1 MFEYIKVPEEIEKRS
16 FEIIEDEMGESVHKF
31 SEKELPIIKRVI
43 HTSGDFEYSELL
55 EFHNNAIELGIEAL
69 REGYDIYC
77 DTKMIVSGLSKA
89 ALNSFNIEAY
99 SLISDSEVATIAKAK
114 GVTRSI
120 AGIEK
125 AAQNE
130 KTKIYIIGNAPT
142 ALFRLKE
149 LIESN
154 EIEKPRLIIGVPVG
168 FVGAEESKRI
178 FVDTDIPYITVKG
191 RKGGSTIAVSIL
203 HGLLYQIYKR

>member
-1 MFEYIKVPEEIEKRS
+1 M
-16 FEIIEDEMGESVHKF
+16 
-31 SEKELPIIKRVI
+31 
-43 HTSGDFEYSELL
+43 
-55 EFHNNAIELGIEAL
+55 
-69 REGYDIYC
+69 
-77 DTKMIVSGLSKA
+77 
-89 ALNSFNIEAY
+89 
-99 SLISDSEVATIAKAK
+99 
-114 GVTRSI
+114 
-120 AGIEK
+120 
-125 AAQNE
+125 
-130 KTKIYIIGNAPT
+130 
-142 ALFRLKE
+142 FRLKE